1 MVIPELIRKEDI
13 MKNKLRKWISLAAGI
28 GLMMILS
35 GCGASSNNY
44 PSGST
49 GIDWK
54 DFNEGLV
61 EASSLSKP
69 MIVLY
74 ETSWCSWCKKL
85 NKTTL
90 SDPEVARKINE
101 SFVAVKIDGEGSGI
115 INYKDQK
122 LTEREFTKS
131 LGVRGF
137 PTTIFFDSNG
147 EVISGQPGYLDAEQM
162 GNLLAYIGDGAYQN
176 EKFED
181 FLQKQ
186 QAG

>member
-1 MVIPELIRKEDI
+1 MN
-13 MKNKLRKWISLAAGI
+13 NKLRKWISLVTVI

-35 GCGASSNNY
+35 GCGASTDNN
-44 PSGST
+44 PAGNT
-49 GIDWK
+49 AIEWK
-54 DFNEGLV
+54 EFNEALV
-61 EASSLSKP
+61 EAGSTSKP
-69 MIVLY
+69 IIALY

-137 PTTIFFDSNG
+137 PTMIFFDSNG

-162 GNLLAYIGDGAYQN
+162 GKLLAYIGDGAYQN

-181 FLQKQ
+181 FLQRQ